1 MKAPV
6 FFPSFSGPPLC
17 NSAWDQVF
25 RGAQQ
30 RLGDKLID
38 GFPASCLPSCPLLQ
52 TLALLHCPAAQ
63 GRGLLFF
70 VESAPMSQGQ
80 DQLGAGL
87 RGEGWK
93 TGEGV
98 RTLWLRGRH
107 GREPRM
113 KGTGVYHQHGQRAA
127 VVMGP
132 LVCGVNGSP
141 FL

>member
-1 MKAPV
+1 
-6 FFPSFSGPPLC
+6 
-17 NSAWDQVF
+17 
-25 RGAQQ
+25 
-30 RLGDKLID
+30 
-38 GFPASCLPSCPLLQ
+38 
-52 TLALLHCPAAQ
+52 
-63 GRGLLFF
+63 
-70 VESAPMSQGQ
+70 MSQGQ

-98 RTLWLRGRH
+98 RTLWLKGRH